1 MEVTITIELDGLNSS
16 RTFQGTPE
24 DLALNDWN
32 EKVVE
37 TIEDMTYILKNKND

>member
-1 MEVTITIELDGLNSS
+1 MKVTITIELDGLNSS

-32 EKVVE
+32 KKVIE
-37 TIEDMTYILKNKND
+37 TIEGVAVFKSDFKK